1 MNISTIINKL
11 SGMRSMKK
19 ASTDDIDAAQNQL
32 KVTFSDDYKEYLDE
46 FGAISAKGVELT
58 GLNVSPRINVVD
70 ITLAERM
77 RSPSFPSDMYVIENL
92 AIDGILVLQNSAGH
106 IFEWQPSGSCKKIY
120 DDLSG
125 YLSEKM

>member
-125 YLSEKM
+125 YLREKM